1 MVRLKEDP
9 DTISRTL
16 RGNLRVVWNNSSTI
30 NMLNYCVKHKEIDL
44 YVEHEIDTA
53 IFANDDL
60 MLTVATVEGVEVVG
74 SQCGEGGEVEGVDGL
89 DASIEGLKESDE
101 GLNSSVEEDGEE
113 GVEDESDSDLENK
126 NVYLMKVVY
135 FSDGDDDEELQEARK
150 EVREL
155 EGKTSGKTKE
165 TILDETKNESSGEQ
179 FDDEVPKEVEGDG
192 LDDRVDREKEGNEI
206 EYFDSDDQGSILGSD
221 DDDNTDTCRR
231 RKEFTI
237 LWDYAD
243 ELRLK
248 NLGSTIKMAVNRVMS
263 ESLPHFK
270 RFYVCFEALKRG
282 WKEGCRPILGLDGC
296 FLKGPF
302 KGKMLSAVG
311 KDENNQMYQVAW
323 DISSRKKEKAFEFAF
338 WKIVKSTTQREW
350 EQNKEE
356 LYKIDEDP
364 DDYLHRYYQN
374 ETYMKA
380 CAYALQPINGSHE
393 WGKFGIEPML
403 PPVEKTMPG
412 RPKKNKRKA
421 KNELKKVKPR
431 QLNMAGLIMRC
442 RTCGGEGHNRRS
454 CLQANTIDHS
464 LVRVQELEAKKG
476 WYDRNLSAHKNP
488 LQQRR

>member
-1 MVRLKEDP
+1 MG
-9 DTISRTL
+9 I
-16 RGNLRVVWNNSSTI
+16 LRVVWNNSSTI
-30 NMLNYCVKHKEIDL
+30 NMLNYWVKHKEIDL

-74 SQCGEGGEVEGVDGL
+74 SKGGEGVEGLNGEGVEVAGSESGESLGGEGVGVGCSQGGEGGEVEGVDGL
-89 DASIEGLKESDE
+89 NASIEGLKESDE

-135 FSDGDDDEELQEARK
+135 FLDGDDDEELQEARK
-150 EVREL
+150 KVREL

-165 TILDETKNESSGEQ
+165 IVLDETESESSGEQ
-179 FDDEVPKEVEGDG
+179 FEDEVLEEVEGDG
-192 LDDRVDREKEGNEI
+192 LDDRVDREEEGNETK
-206 EYFDSDDQGSILGSD
+206 YFDSDDQRSILGSD

-270 RFYVCFEALKRG
+270 RFYICFEALKRG

-296 FLKGPF
+296 FLKAPF

-311 KDENNQMYQVAW
+311 RDENNQMYQVAW
-323 DISSRKKEKAFEFAF
+323 G
-338 WKIVKSTTQREW
+338 IVGG
-350 EQNKEE
+350 N
-356 LYKIDEDP
+356 
-364 DDYLHRYYQN
+364 
-374 ETYMKA
+374 A
-380 CAYALQPINGSHE
+380 PILSH
-393 WGKFGIEPML
+393 GF
-403 PPVEKTMPG
+403 
-412 RPKKNKRKA
+412 
-421 KNELKKVKPR
+421 
-431 QLNMAGLIMRC
+431 
-442 RTCGGEGHNRRS
+442 
-454 CLQANTIDHS
+454 
-464 LVRVQELEAKKG
+464 LVF
-476 WYDRNLSAHKNP
+476 
-488 LQQRR
+488 